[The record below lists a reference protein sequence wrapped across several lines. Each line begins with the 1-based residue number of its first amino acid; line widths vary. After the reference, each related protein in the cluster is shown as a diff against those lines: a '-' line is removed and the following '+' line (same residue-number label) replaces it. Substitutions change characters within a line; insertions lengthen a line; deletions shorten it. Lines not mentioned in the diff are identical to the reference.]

1 MFAFLRKL
9 IVPIMA
15 TVLVFFL
22 MTIVFEWGMNI
33 TSKSR
38 VTANDI
44 GIINDQKIQ
53 PEVFGRY
60 YTSILRQEEE
70 KSEAELPPDKL
81 EQIRRQ
87 AWNQMLGDVLI
98 NQEINK
104 RRIVITDEEIFAFLR
119 MYPPAE
125 VQSTPQFQTDGKFDY
140 QKYVGAMTNPQYAPY
155 WASIESFITPELK
168 KYKLQE
174 EIINTIRVSPAEV
187 MDAFMAEKEMIKFG
201 YINLPSSKM
210 IQTTPKPTPE
220 QTKKYYDEHRD
231 EFKLEDRATLQIVL
245 FQKAPSENDWERAS
259 SQIREIY
266 DSAMVGADFAELA
279 RNYSQDEGSAEKG
292 GDLGWFQHEQMVPQF
307 DSAVWALKPNEI
319 SRPVKSQFGWH
330 IIKLLGK
337 RIEKKVPLGGGAPT
351 DVEEA
356 NAAHILLKVTPTQ
369 ETLDQLSLNSKDL
382 ITLAEKDGFEKAAQ
396 DMKYEIRTTAP
407 FKKKDYIQYLGSDP
421 VALDFAFNNEPGK
434 ISDPLE
440 NSSAYYV
447 MKVASHIP
455 AGYAAFEEVEK
466 NISQKLAM
474 EKAKE
479 LTANMAK
486 VIYAAIKNG
495 IPMEK
500 AGQTYGYPY
509 AETEMI
515 NMKVK
520 LPGMGNSPEVL
531 GAAFALKNIDNLSEP
546 VNYAAGSAIVKL
558 LQKTSP
564 NIEEFNQ
571 LQDSIRGAVLQTKQQ
586 DIYGRWFDNLV
597 KNAEIVENVDKFYGG
612 AY

>member
-119 MYPPAE
+119 MYPPTE

-140 QKYVGAMTNPQYAPY
+140 QKYVSAMTNPQYAPY

-210 IQTTPKPTPE
+210 IQTAPKPTPE
-220 QTKKYYDEHRD
+220 QTKKYYDDHRD

-266 DSAMVGADFAELA
+266 DSAIVGADFAELA

-307 DSAVWALKPNEI
+307 DSAVWALKPN
-319 SRPVKSQFGWH
+319 
-330 IIKLLGK
+330 
-337 RIEKKVPLGGGAPT
+337 
-351 DVEEA
+351 
-356 NAAHILLKVTPTQ
+356 
-369 ETLDQLSLNSKDL
+369 
-382 ITLAEKDGFEKAAQ
+382 
-396 DMKYEIRTTAP
+396 
-407 FKKKDYIQYLGSDP
+407 
-421 VALDFAFNNEPGK
+421 
-434 ISDPLE
+434 
-440 NSSAYYV
+440 
-447 MKVASHIP
+447 
-455 AGYAAFEEVEK
+455 
-466 NISQKLAM
+466 
-474 EKAKE
+474 
-479 LTANMAK
+479 
-486 VIYAAIKNG
+486 
-495 IPMEK
+495 
-500 AGQTYGYPY
+500 
-509 AETEMI
+509 
-515 NMKVK
+515 
-520 LPGMGNSPEVL
+520 
-531 GAAFALKNIDNLSEP
+531 
-546 VNYAAGSAIVKL
+546 
-558 LQKTSP
+558 
-564 NIEEFNQ
+564 
-571 LQDSIRGAVLQTKQQ
+571 
-586 DIYGRWFDNLV
+586 
-597 KNAEIVENVDKFYGG
+597 
-612 AY
+612 